1 MLTIIIQTDI
11 VIYIKSNYNYY
22 QEEHNMI
29 VVLSTVIACILTAL
43 LACFLYPIAGLFWF
57 LGKVGDIVGI
67 IGNWIFTHANA
78 AIKHLWADLR
88 NSSKGTS
95 DNKDNNGI
103 ID

>member
-1 MLTIIIQTDI
+1 
-11 VIYIKSNYNYY
+11 
-22 QEEHNMI
+22 MI
-29 VVLSTVIACILTAL
+29 VVLSTVIACVLTAL
-43 LACFLYPIAGLFWF
+43 LACFLYPVAGLFWF

-95 DNKDNNGI
+95 DNGNNNEKP
-103 ID
+103 DVAEKFL